1 MSMGTIDDFL
11 GIDAGDPTEQ
21 IRIVQA
27 DNAYGLIER
36 LRDVRRADGLSQ
48 TEVARRMGRHQS
60 VVSNIER
67 LGSDPR
73 WSSIRNYASALGVV
87 IGYDVHEQH
96 QGDDVLRYVADVD
109 SDPDLDPETIGV
121 KMREVV
127 GR

>member
-1 MSMGTIDDFL
+1 MNMGTLDEFL
-11 GIDAGDPTEQ
+11 GIDTGDPVEQ
-21 IRIVQA
+21 IRIAQA

-36 LRDVRRADGLSQ
+36 LRDLRRAEGLSQ
-48 TEVARRMGRHQS
+48 AQVAHRMGRHQS

-96 QGDDVLRYVADVD
+96 QSADVLRYVADVD
-109 SDPDLDPETIGV
+109 SDPDVDPQAIGV
-121 KMREVV
+121 KMREVA